1 MLKLNFLLVCLITGG
16 HTLQWEASSPGQ
28 ILQNALGLNANSA
41 TLKYFC
47 KFVVPT
53 LLGPEIVIGTL
64 TRQKDVCQ
72 GVRSGKV
79 VSSAE
84 FLLLTSTSTEV
95 VDWKYC
101 TNPPDTA
108 INCDLQN
115 GPTKETFL
123 TFLLSMLSHFLPFFK
138 VSIDGDCYLGQSVY
152 SDGICHE
159 SLGPIQGGVVNMVI
173 RDKVSRCPFKLYLV
187 AGTARNAKCT

>member
-72 GVRSGKV
+72 GVRYNRSGKV

-108 INCDLQN
+108 INCDLQ
-115 GPTKETFL
+115 
-123 TFLLSMLSHFLPFFK
+123 